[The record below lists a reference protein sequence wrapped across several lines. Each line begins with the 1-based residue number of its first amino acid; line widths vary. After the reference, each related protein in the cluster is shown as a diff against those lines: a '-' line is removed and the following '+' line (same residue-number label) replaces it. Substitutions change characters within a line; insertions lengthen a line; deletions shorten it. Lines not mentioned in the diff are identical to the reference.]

1 MSTPL
6 FSSPPLPSSLFFF
19 FPYIFGLFFT
29 SLLFLWSSRHGIDA
43 IIGPLIQDFMIKS
56 RHALFL
62 LGNALAFCSKQMGED
77 KPGLGIL
84 MFAPISPWTDHT
96 PSPFAR
102 GPQSREI
109 ELRDRIA
116 SLSSSSWSERE
127 FLGILFTLVAGEKKT
142 GQERSSRTK
151 KGVIFFYLNIL
162 CLFIPHSAA
171 SSASRY

>member
-116 SLSSSSWSERE
+116 SLSSSSLSERE
-127 FLGILFTLVAGEKKT
+127 NFWG
-142 GQERSSRTK
+142 
-151 KGVIFFYLNIL
+151 FYAL
-162 CLFIPHSAA
+162 
-171 SSASRY
+171 